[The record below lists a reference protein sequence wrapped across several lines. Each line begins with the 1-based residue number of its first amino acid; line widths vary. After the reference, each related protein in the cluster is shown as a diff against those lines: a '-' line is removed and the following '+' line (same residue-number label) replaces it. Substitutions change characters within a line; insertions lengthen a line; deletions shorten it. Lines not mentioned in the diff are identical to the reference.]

1 MVVKQDITQTILVV
15 EGEADLVLGGAGKDR
30 DTQGGWKWVWQ
41 GGQGDPGPSEG
52 YHSLEGSGG

>member
-1 MVVKQDITQTILVV
+1 MWTRNPRDRVCP
-15 EGEADLVLGGAGKDR
+15 EGQADLVLVGAGKDR

-41 GGQGDPGPSEG
+41 GGKGDPGPSEG